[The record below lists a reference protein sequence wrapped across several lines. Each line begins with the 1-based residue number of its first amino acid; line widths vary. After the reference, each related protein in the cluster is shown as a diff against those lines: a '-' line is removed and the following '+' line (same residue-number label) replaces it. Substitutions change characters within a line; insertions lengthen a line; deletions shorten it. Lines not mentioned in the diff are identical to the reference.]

1 MKNVGK
7 TILFGVYAGL
17 AIGFGGLLFVVSK
30 TLLIKQ
36 EIWANILG
44 SCLFPVGLT
53 LVCFLGLNLF
63 TGKIGYLLDN
73 KRSYWVYL
81 GLVYLGNLI
90 GAILLG
96 LLCLL
101 IFSGSE
107 IQGTAWDIGYNKL
120 KLLTDFQFLPI
131 MKLFAGSVLCGF
143 CVYVAVFCYKVFKQ
157 WWVKV
162 IGIFI
167 PIFIFV
173 FFGFNHCVA
182 NMFYFA
188 FGWNYGNPL
197 SYLNLLIVTLGNSI
211 GAIALNELIKAF
223 KKLFLKNDKKS
234 A

>member
-1 MKNVGK
+1 MKNAGK

-17 AIGFGGLLFVVSK
+17 AIGFGGLLNIISNS
-30 TLLIKQ
+30 LLDSAP
-36 EIWANILG
+36 IWGRVLG
-44 SCLFPVGLT
+44 SFLFPIGLT

-63 TGKIGYLLDN
+63 TGKIGYVLDN
-73 KRSYWVYL
+73 KKDYLVYL

-90 GAILLG
+90 GALLLG
-96 LLCLL
+96 LFCLL
-101 IFSGSE
+101 VFQGTE
-107 IQGTAWDIGYNKL
+107 IQATAFEIGFGKIKVLNEFK
-120 KLLTDFQFLPI
+120 FLP
-131 MKLFAGSVLCGF
+131 MVKMFAGSVLCGV
-143 CVYVAVFCYKVFKQ
+143 CVYVAVFCFKLFKQ
-157 WWVKV
+157 WWLKI
-162 IGIFI
+162 IGIFV

>member
-1 MKNVGK
+1 MKNAGK
-7 TILFGVYAGL
+7 TVLFGVYAGL
-17 AIGFGGLLFVVSK
+17 AIGFGGLLNIISNS
-30 TLLIKQ
+30 LLDSAP
-36 EIWANILG
+36 IWGRVLG
-44 SCLFPVGLT
+44 SFLFPVGLT

-63 TGKIGYLLDN
+63 TGKIGYVLDN
-73 KRSYWVYL
+73 KKDYLVYL
-81 GLVYLGNLI
+81 GLVYLGNI
-90 GAILLG
+90 VGALLLG
-96 LLCLL
+96 LFCLL
-101 IFSGSE
+101 VFPSKSG
-107 IQGTAWDIGYNKL
+107 IQGQAWIISNAKL
-120 KLLTDFQFLPI
+120 IKFEFLPL
-131 MKLFAGSVLCGF
+131 MKLFAGSVLCGV
-143 CVYVAVFCYKVFKQ
+143 CVYTAVFCFKIFKQ
-157 WWVKV
+157 WWLKV
-162 IGIFI
+162 IGIFV